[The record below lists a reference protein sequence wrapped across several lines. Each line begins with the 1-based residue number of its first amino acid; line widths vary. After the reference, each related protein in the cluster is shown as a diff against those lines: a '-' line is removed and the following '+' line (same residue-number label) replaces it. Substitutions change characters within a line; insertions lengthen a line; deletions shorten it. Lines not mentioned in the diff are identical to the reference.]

1 MSYDLVI
8 IGAGPAGLTAGIYA
22 AARKLNAVILEAGD
36 GGGQPGNVYPEK
48 PMANYPGLPVNETRD
63 LMARFSEHALKAG
76 CDIRR
81 RERALDIADK
91 GDVLLVHSEKAE
103 YETKAVILATG
114 GGLYKPKRLGAV
126 GEEEFEGRGV
136 YYRLP
141 ETHLLEGKRVLF
153 VGGGNSALEMALL
166 CATMPDTYTCLV
178 HRRDT
183 FRADACNVDRLGPEG
198 VKTYLCSEV
207 AEIKGK
213 DKVESVIL
221 KVGDPP
227 ELEEMPIDMVVIHIG
242 FTTEPEDIKRW
253 GIEPQDG
260 LIKVGTDMRTSRRG
274 VFACGDIVTYP
285 GKYKQIVVAC
295 GEAATAAN
303 SAYKYIAKPY
313 WA

>member
-8 IGAGPAGLTAGIYA
+8 VGGGPAGLTAGIYA
-22 AARKLNAVILEAGD
+22 AARKLKAVILEAGE

-48 PMANYPGLPVNETRD
+48 SMFNYPGIPVNETRE
-63 LMARFSEHALKAG
+63 LMAKFQEHAARAG
-76 CDIRR
+76 CEVRI
-81 RERALDIADK
+81 RERVLGIVDK
-91 GDVLLVHSEKAE
+91 GDLLVVKSEKSE

-114 GGLYKPKRLGAV
+114 AGLYTPKRLGAA

-136 YYRLP
+136 FYRLP
-141 ETHLLEGKRVLF
+141 EKSQLEGKRVLF

-166 CATMPDTYTCLV
+166 CSTMPNTFTCLV
-178 HRRDT
+178 HRRDA
-183 FRADACNVDRLGPEG
+183 FRADACYVEKLTSSPI
-198 VKTYLCSEV
+198 KTYLCSEV
-207 AEIKGK
+207 AEIRGK
-213 DKVESVIL
+213 DHVESVVL

-227 ELEEMPIDMVVIHIG
+227 KVEEMPIDLVVIHIG

-253 GIEPQDG
+253 EVQQIDG
-260 LIKVGTDMRTSRRG
+260 LIKVDTEMRTSRKG
-274 VFACGDIVTYP
+274 VFACGDIVSYP

-303 SAYKYIAKPY
+303 SAYKYIMKPY